1 MAGDVSFLAALK
13 MGMRWHQARQRMLS
27 ENVANA
33 NSAGYKPRDLAP
45 LSFESNVKMT
55 GFSATL
61 VASSTN
67 PGHIGFSSGS
77 GGNGGDPKFAEIPP
91 SRVDVTPDGNGVAL
105 EEQMMKITANQLD
118 YQAVTTL
125 YSRGLGL
132 IRTAIKRTT

>member
-1 MAGDVSFLAALK
+1 MAGDISFLAALK

-45 LSFESNVKMT
+45 LSFESSVKMT
-55 GFSATL
+55 GFTPTL
-61 VASSTN
+61 VASSTS
-67 PGHIGFSSGS
+67 PGHIGFTGS
-77 GGNGGDPKFAEIPP
+77 GASGGDEPKFAEVPP
-91 SRVDVTPDGNGVAL
+91 SRADVTPDGNGVAL

>member
-1 MAGDVSFLAALK
+1 MAGDISFLSALK
-13 MGMRWHQARQRMLS
+13 MGMRWHQARQRLLS
-27 ENVANA
+27 ENIANA

-45 LSFESNVKMT
+45 LSFESSVKMT
-55 GFSATL
+55 GFSPTL
-61 VASSTN
+61 VASSTD
-67 PGHIGFSSGS
+67 PGHFGFSSS
-77 GGNGGDPKFAEIPP
+77 SGNGDTPFAEVPP
-91 SRVDVTPDGNGVAL
+91 SRTDVTPDGNGVAL

>member
-13 MGMRWHQARQRMLS
+13 LGMRWHQARQRMLS
-27 ENVANA
+27 ENIANA

-45 LSFESNVKMT
+45 LSFDSMVKMT
-55 GFSATL
+55 GFQPTL
-61 VASSTN
+61 TASSSD
-67 PGHIGFSSGS
+67 PGHFGFSSSGS
-77 GGNGGDPKFAEIPP
+77 GTGEQEFAEIPP
-91 SRVDVTPDGNGVAL
+91 TRNDVTPDGNGVAL

>member
-1 MAGDVSFLAALK
+1 MAGDISFLAALK
-13 MGMRWHQARQRMLS
+13 LGMRWHQARQRLLS
-27 ENVANA
+27 ENIANG

-45 LSFESNVKMT
+45 LSFQSMVKMT
-55 GFSATL
+55 GFQPTL
-61 VASSTN
+61 TASSTE
-67 PGHIGFSSGS
+67 PGHFGFS
-77 GGNGGDPKFAEIPP
+77 NGGAEGEPEFAEVPP
-91 SRVDVTPDGNGVAL
+91 SRTDVTPDGNGVAL